1 MYLFHAPHQPRY
13 VCLVCLHE
21 TKRNGRN
28 NTQRWL
34 RVQCAMCSAVQRSN
48 TLKRNNNN
56 IRHWRYEAMNGMND
70 AVFVHR
76 LHCIIACL
84 LLWNDDAAMMMTMM
98 GRWVMGWWVST
109 TCSLLYSNNNR
120 KWMNTL
126 NTLETTQFRLV
137 RVKEKET
144 HTTIRRCH
152 LLVVQCSRRSRIA
165 ISSTFEKWHV
175 ISPSVRPSNRT
186 LFAVYSRN
194 LLRIITHLLCLYW
207 I

>member
-1 MYLFHAPHQPRY
+1 MYLFHAPHHTSHATC
-13 VCLVCLHE
+13 VSFVW
-21 TKRNGRN
+21 TKRNEMAATTHNDDYVCIVCHVQCNGLTHWN
-28 NTQRWL
+28 EIIIISDTEDTKQWTEWTMQSSCTDCTASSHVCYYGMTMQRWW
-34 RVQCAMCSAVQRSN
+34 
-48 TLKRNNNN
+48 
-56 IRHWRYEAMNGMND
+56 WR
-70 AVFVHR
+70 
-76 LHCIIACL
+76 
-84 LLWNDDAAMMMTMM
+84 WWDD
-98 GRWVMGWWVST
+98 GWWVST

-120 KWMNTL
+120 NWMNTL

-137 RVKEKET
+137 RGKEKET

-165 ISSTFEKWHV
+165 ISSTFEKWH
-175 ISPSVRPSNRT
+175 IILPSVRPSNRP